1 MGLQHAG
8 IIHGCYDG
16 TTLTLKVSKL
26 WNSFERNVDRSMGAI
41 HSAFLGYSCYDRA
54 ADGVVDGFGLGC
66 QCHCFLPM
74 I

>member
-26 WNSFERNVDRSMGAI
+26 WYSFERNVDAPWELFIRL
-41 HSAFLGYSCYDRA
+41 FLGTLVRA
-54 ADGVVDGFGLGC
+54 AEGAG
-66 QCHCFLPM
+66 
-74 I
+74 